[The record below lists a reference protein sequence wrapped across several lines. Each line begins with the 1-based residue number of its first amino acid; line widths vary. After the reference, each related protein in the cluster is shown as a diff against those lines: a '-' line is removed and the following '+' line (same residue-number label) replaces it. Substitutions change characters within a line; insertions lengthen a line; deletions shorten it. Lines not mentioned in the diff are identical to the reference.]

1 MNNTFRKA
9 LAIFLTL
16 LIILSIAPTNIVTKA
31 SATDERIT
39 WTFDGE
45 NLVVSGTGELS
56 EEYTT
61 TDEWFDTMWDKCVN
75 VVIEAGITS
84 IGYIAFASFVSLE
97 KVEIL
102 GDITEIGE
110 AAFWGC
116 ENLKEIKIPDSVAI
130 IGRDAF
136 GNCSSLE
143 NLNIPDSVSIIG
155 KYAFENC
162 SSLENLN
169 IPKNIVTIDDWA
181 FKNCSGFNNSDLVLP
196 DTIQKVGFGAFSGT
210 KIKKLTTP
218 FLGIGPKGADYDER
232 YSYHIGYMFGDE
244 EWTGSYAAWD
254 SVSEVTYYLPQT
266 LKTVTITK
274 QINESNFENAEKIEN
289 IIVKNTVEAT
299 EYPDNFAKNCKALE
313 SVVFENTD
321 KITRIGKF
329 AFFSCTDLDE
339 FIIPKKV
346 TEIDAEAFEN
356 CVFSSIEFPQGL
368 KKIGVWSFGKCL
380 NITSIVIPDSIE
392 AIGAFAFGGCS
403 NLTDVALP
411 ENESQINEYAFRGTK
426 YEKTIEYP
434 EEEYPEEEY
443 PEEEYPE
450 EEESNNFAINSDGTL
465 TAYFGTDV
473 NVVVPEGVKQIGR
486 VFAGNTRV
494 KSIVLPDGLEK
505 IDNKAFDGCLVL
517 EEIVVPDSVTVIS
530 EGAFAGA
537 NNLEKL
543 TVPFIGESR
552 NVKTDTEEALFGYWF
567 GYLAYSGYNTDQ
579 KFNDGMKTL
588 RVYIPGTLKEL
599 TVTDSVLRSNAL
611 QNIKLS
617 VLNIGAGV
625 TEIQENAAYN
635 LGLTELNFDE
645 NIKISNIPDESFT
658 KNNLTSI
665 VIPKTVKRIGSAFGL
680 NQLEEIVL
688 NEGLE
693 IIDGSFINAR
703 VTSIDF
709 PDSLI
714 EIGAESFK
722 ACPNL
727 ESVVFPGK
735 LKKIGLFAF
744 ELNRKLKEVVFSN
757 SITDICGSAFL
768 YCPVKKVVFP
778 EGMNTIVEQTFRYC
792 EELEMVVIGGNIEEI
807 GSMAFADCPTLE
819 AVVIP
824 DSVTSIS
831 NDAFENASEDLV
843 IYCNEGSYAQT
854 YATENNIKYTTL
866 VIDPIENQTYTGE
879 EITPEV
885 NASANNRQLTQ
896 DSEYT
901 VSYKDN
907 INAGSAK
914 AIVKGLGDFK
924 HLAATAKFTILPQG
938 IENIQ
943 VLNDSATYNPNGV
956 KPKIYVSNGTQKLV
970 EGQDY
975 DVLNKQVL
983 TDAGEYNITVSL
995 IGNYDGVINI
1005 TYKVARRSIKQAEF
1019 MFGDTVEVICQG
1031 VTLEEGKDF
1040 IVTKETNENGDA
1052 VTTVEGIG
1060 NYEGT
1065 FTHTEDNKTNSNS
1078 QTSVNWFVKLI
1089 NLIKQLIERL
1099 FNIGI

>member
-1 MNNTFRKA
+1 MKKNFRKV
-9 LAIFLTL
+9 LSIFLTL

-31 SATDERIT
+31 NATDDTIT

-45 NLVVSGTGELS
+45 TLIVSGTGELS

-75 VVIEAGITS
+75 VVIEEGITS
-84 IGYIAFASFVSLE
+84 VGYLAFASFVSLE

-116 ENLKEIKIPDSVAI
+116 ENLKEIKIPDSVSI

-155 KYAFENC
+155 KYALENC
-162 SSLENLN
+162 ISLKNLN

-210 KIKKLTTP
+210 KIKSLTTP

-232 YSYHIGYMFGDE
+232 YSNHIGYMFGDE
-244 EWTGSYAAWD
+244 ECTGSYAAWD
-254 SVSEVTYYLPQT
+254 SVSEITYYLPQT

-274 QINESNFENAEKIEN
+274 QINESNFENAEKIES
-289 IIVKNTVEAT
+289 IIIKNTVEAT

-321 KITRIGKF
+321 KITRVGKY
-329 AFFSCTDLDE
+329 AFFSCTELEE
-339 FIIPKKV
+339 FVIPENV
-346 TEIDAEAFEN
+346 TEIDTEAFEN

-380 NITSIVIPDSIE
+380 NITSIVIPDNVE
-392 AIGAFAFGGCS
+392 EIGAFAFGGCS
-403 NLTDVALP
+403 NLIEVALP
-411 ENESQINEYAFRGTK
+411 ETEPQINEYAFRGTK

-434 EEEYPEEEY
+434 EEEYPEDEY
-443 PEEEYPE
+443 PEEE
-450 EEESNNFAINSDGTL
+450 NNDFGISSDGTL
-465 TAYFGTDV
+465 TAYFGTDT
-473 NVVVPEGVKQIGR
+473 NIVVPEGVKKIGR

-537 NNLEKL
+537 NNLQKL

-552 NVKTDTEEALFGYWF
+552 DVKTDTEEALFGYWF
-567 GYLAYSGYNTDQ
+567 GYLAYSGYNTEQ

-588 RVYIPGTLKEL
+588 RVYIPGTLREL
-599 TVTDSVLRSNAL
+599 AVTDSVLRSNAL
-611 QNIKLS
+611 QNVKLS
-617 VLNIGAGV
+617 VLNLGAGV
-625 TEIQENAAYN
+625 TEIQEYAANN
-635 LGLTELNFDE
+635 LGLNELNFDK

-658 KNNLTSI
+658 KNKLTKI
-665 VIPKTVKRIGSAFGL
+665 VIPKTVKKIGAAFGT
-680 NQLEEIVL
+680 NQLAEIVL
-688 NEGLE
+688 NDGLE

-714 EIGAESFK
+714 EIGDFSFK
-722 ACPNL
+722 NCPYL
-727 ESVVFPGK
+727 EYVEFPEN
-735 LKKIGLFAF
+735 LKKIGTQAF
-744 ELNRKLKEVVFSN
+744 IMNRQLKEVVFSN
-757 SITDICGSAFL
+757 SITDICGSAF
-768 YCPVKKVVFP
+768 YNCPVKKVVMP
-778 EGMNTIVEQTFRYC
+778 EGMEAVVEFTFRYC
-792 EELEMVVIGGNIEEI
+792 DELEVVVIGGNVEEI
-807 GSMAFADCPTLE
+807 GPQAFADCPLLE
-819 AVVIP
+819 TVVIP

-831 NDAFENASEDLV
+831 DDAFENASEDLV
-843 IYCNEGSYAQT
+843 IYCNEGSYAQI
-854 YATENNIKYTTL
+854 YATQNSIKYTTL
-866 VIDPIENQTYTGE
+866 VIDPIENQTYTGK
-879 EITPEV
+879 EIKPEV
-885 NASANNRQLTQ
+885 NASANSRKLTQ
-896 DSEYT
+896 DTEYS

-938 IENIQ
+938 VENIS
-943 VLNDSATYNPNGV
+943 VINDSPTYSPNGV
-956 KPKIYVSNGTQKLV
+956 KPKIYVYNGVQKLV

-975 DVLNKQVL
+975 EILNNSVFK
-983 TDAGEYNITVSL
+983 DAGEYNIAVSL
-995 IGNYDGVINI
+995 IGNYDGIINV
-1005 TYKVARRSIKQAEF
+1005 TYKVARKSIKQAEF
-1019 MFGDTVEVICQG
+1019 MYGDTVKIICDG

-1040 IVTKETNENGDA
+1040 IVTKETNEDGDV

-1060 NYEGT
+1060 NYKGT
-1065 FTHTEDNKTNSNS
+1065 HTHTEDNKTSGDS
-1078 QTSVNWFVKLI
+1078 EASANWFVKLI
-1089 NLIKQLIERL
+1089 NLIKQFFERL
-1099 FNIGI
+1099 FNIGA

>member
-1 MNNTFRKA
+1 MKKNFRKA
-9 LAIFLTL
+9 LSIFLTL

-31 SATDERIT
+31 NATDERIT
-39 WTFDGE
+39 WSFDGE
-45 NLVVSGTGELS
+45 TLVVSGTGELS

-75 VVIEAGITS
+75 VVIEEGITS
-84 IGYIAFASFVSLE
+84 IGNIAFAGFVELE

-102 GDITEIGE
+102 GEITEIGE
-110 AAFWGC
+110 WAFSGC
-116 ENLKEIKIPDSVAI
+116 EKLKEI
-130 IGRDAF
+130 
-136 GNCSSLE
+136 
-143 NLNIPDSVSIIG
+143 NIPDSVTIIG
-155 KYAFENC
+155 DYAFWEC
-162 SSLENLN
+162 LSLEGLN
-169 IPKNIVTIDDWA
+169 MPKNVLEIGKEA
-181 FKNCSGFNNSDLVLP
+181 FKNCPSFNNSDLIIP
-196 DTIQKVGFGAFSGT
+196 NTIQKVGFGAFSGT
-210 KIKKLTTP
+210 QIKSLSAP
-218 FLGIGPKGADYDER
+218 FFGIGSNVADYDEK

-244 EWTGSYAAWD
+244 EWTGSYGCWD

-313 SVVFENTD
+313 SVVFGNTD

-339 FIIPKKV
+339 FIIPENV

-356 CVFSSIEFPQGL
+356 CVFSSIELPQGL

-380 NITSIVIPDSIE
+380 NITSIVIPDSVE

-411 ENESQINEYAFRGTK
+411 ETESQINEYAFRGTK

-434 EEEYPEEEY
+434 EEEYPEEE
-443 PEEEYPE
+443 
-450 EEESNNFAINSDGTL
+450 ESNDFAINSDGIL
-465 TAYFGTDV
+465 TAYFGTDA
-473 NVVVPEGVKQIGR
+473 NVVVPDGVKQIGK
-486 VFAGNTRV
+486 VFAGNTRIT
-494 KSIVLPDGLEK
+494 SIVLPYGFEK
-505 IDNKAFDGCLVL
+505 IDNKAFDGCVMLK
-517 EEIVVPDSVTVIS
+517 EIVVPDSVTTIS
-530 EGAFAGA
+530 KGAFAGA
-537 NNLEKL
+537 DHLEKL

-567 GYLAYSGYNTDQ
+567 GYLNHTGYNVMQ
-579 KFNDGMKTL
+579 KFNDEMYTL

-611 QNIKLS
+611 QNVKLS

-635 LGLTELNFDE
+635 LGLNELNFDE

-688 NEGLE
+688 NDGLE

-722 ACPNL
+722 VCPNL
-727 ESVVFPGK
+727 ESVVFPK
-735 LKKIGLFAF
+735 NLKKIGLFAF
-744 ELNRKLKEVVFSN
+744 ELNRQLREVVFSN

-778 EGMNTIVEQTFRYC
+778 EGMNTIVEKTFRYC
-792 EELEMVVIGGNIEEI
+792 EELEMVVIGGNVEEI
-807 GSMAFADCPTLE
+807 GPQAFADCPLLE
-819 AVVIP
+819 TVVIP
-824 DSVTSIS
+824 DSVEYIS
-831 NDAFENASEDLV
+831 EDAFENANEDLV

-854 YATENNIKYTTL
+854 YATQNNIKYTTL
-866 VIDPIENQTYTGE
+866 VIDPIENQTYTGK
-879 EITPEV
+879 EIKPEI
-885 NASANNRQLTQ
+885 NASANNRKLTQ
-896 DSEYT
+896 DTEYS

-938 IENIQ
+938 IENIH
-943 VLNDSATYNPNGV
+943 VINDSATYSPNGV
-956 KPKIYVSNGTQKLV
+956 KPKIYVYNGVQKLV

-975 DVLNKQVL
+975 EILNNSVLK
-983 TDAGEYNITVSL
+983 DAGEYNIAVSL
-995 IGNYDGVINI
+995 IGNYDGVINV
-1005 TYKVARRSIKQAEF
+1005 TYKVARKSIKQAEF
-1019 MFGDTVEVICQG
+1019 MYGDTVKIICDG

-1040 IVTKETNENGDA
+1040 IVTKETNEDGDV

-1060 NYEGT
+1060 NYKGT
-1065 FTHTEDNKTNSNS
+1065 FTHTEDNKSSSNS
-1078 QTSVNWFVKLI
+1078 EASANWFVKLI
-1089 NLIKQLIERL
+1089 NIIKQFFERL
-1099 FNIGI
+1099 FNI

>member
-1 MNNTFRKA
+1 MKKNFRKA
-9 LAIFLTL
+9 LSIFLTL

-31 SATDERIT
+31 SATDERIQ
-39 WTFDGE
+39 WAFDGE
-45 NLVVSGTGELS
+45 TLIVSGTGELS

-75 VVIEAGITS
+75 VVIEEGITS
-84 IGYIAFASFVSLE
+84 IGNIAFAGFVELE

-102 GDITEIGE
+102 GEITGIGEWAFSGCEKLTEI
-110 AAFWGC
+110 
-116 ENLKEIKIPDSVAI
+116 
-130 IGRDAF
+130 
-136 GNCSSLE
+136 
-143 NLNIPDSVSIIG
+143 NIPDSVTIIG
-155 KYAFENC
+155 DGAFWEC
-162 SSLENLN
+162 LSLKNLN
-169 IPKNIVTIDDWA
+169 MPKNVLEIGKEA
-181 FKNCSGFNNSDLVLP
+181 FKNCPGFNNADLVLP
-196 DTIQKVGFGAFSGT
+196 DTIQKIGLGAFSGAQ
-210 KIKKLTTP
+210 IKSLTTP
-218 FLGIGPKGADYDER
+218 FLGIGSNVADYDER

-244 EWTGSYAAWD
+244 EWAGSYAAWD
-254 SVSEVTYYLPQT
+254 SVSEVTYYLPNT

-274 QINESNFENAEKIEN
+274 QINESNFENAENIEN
-289 IIVKNTVEAT
+289 IIIKNTVEAT

-313 SVVFENTD
+313 SVIFENTD

-339 FIIPKKV
+339 FIIPENV

-356 CVFSSIEFPQGL
+356 CVFSSIELPQGL
-368 KKIGVWSFGKCL
+368 KKIGVWSFGNCL
-380 NITSIVIPDSIE
+380 NITSIVIPDNVE
-392 AIGAFAFGGCS
+392 EIGAFAFGGCS
-403 NLTDVALP
+403 NLTDVTLP
-411 ENESQINEYAFRGTK
+411 ETEPQINEYAFRGTK

-434 EEEYPEEEY
+434 EEEYPEDEY
-443 PEEEYPE
+443 PEEE
-450 EEESNNFAINSDGTL
+450 NNDFGINSDGTL
-465 TAYFGTDV
+465 TAYFGTDT

-486 VFAGNTRV
+486 VFAGNTRIT
-494 KSIVLPDGLEK
+494 SIVLPEGLEK

-517 EEIVVPDSVTVIS
+517 DEIVVPDSVTIIS

-537 NNLEKL
+537 NSLDKL

-567 GYLAYSGYNTDQ
+567 GYLNHTGYNVMQ
-579 KFNDGMKTL
+579 KFNDEMYTL
-588 RVYIPGTLKEL
+588 RVYIPSTLKEL

-611 QNIKLS
+611 QNVKLS

-625 TEIQENAAYN
+625 TEIQENAANN
-635 LGLTELNFDE
+635 LGLNELNFDE

-665 VIPKTVKRIGSAFGL
+665 VIPKTVKKIGAAFGS
-680 NQLEEIVL
+680 NQLAEIVL

-709 PDSLI
+709 PESLI
-714 EIGAESFK
+714 EIGDFSFK
-722 ACPNL
+722 ACPYL
-727 ESVVFPGK
+727 EYVEFPEN
-735 LKKIGLFAF
+735 LKKIGTQAF
-744 ELNRKLKEVVFSN
+744 IMNRQLRKVVFSN
-757 SITDICGSAFL
+757 SITDICGSAF
-768 YCPVKKVVFP
+768 YNCPVKKVVMP
-778 EGMNTIVEQTFRYC
+778 EGMKDVVEFTFRYC
-792 EELEMVVIGGNIEEI
+792 DELEIVVIGGSVEEI
-807 GSMAFADCPTLE
+807 GPQAFADCPLLE

-866 VIDPIENQTYTGE
+866 VIDPIENQIYTGE
-879 EITPEV
+879 EITPEIK
-885 NASANNRQLTQ
+885 ASANNRKLTQ
-896 DSEYT
+896 DTEYS

-907 INAGSAK
+907 VNAGSAK

-956 KPKIYVSNGTQKLV
+956 EPKIYVSNGTQKLV

-975 DVLNKQVL
+975 EILNNSVL
-983 TDAGEYNITVSL
+983 TDAGEYNIAVSL
-995 IGNYDGVINI
+995 IGNYDGVINV

-1019 MFGDTVEVICQG
+1019 MFGDTVEVICEG
-1031 VTLEEGKDF
+1031 VSLEEGKDF
-1040 IVTKETNENGDA
+1040 IVTKETNENGDI

-1065 FTHTEDNKTNSNS
+1065 FTYNESNHS
-1078 QTSVNWFVKLI
+1078 NTQTSANWFVKLI
-1089 NLIKQLIERL
+1089 NLIKQLLERL
-1099 FNIGI
+1099 FNIGL